1 MSSAGSSAL
10 PVVGGSATEAVGD
23 PAVDFTALLEHER
36 ADLHRQLTELG
47 FGDAGGLNYDA
58 NFADTSQVTAERG
71 EAEVLAGELRE
82 TLVEVEAALVR
93 LAEGTYGVCEVCEEP
108 IGAPRLEA
116 MPAAR
121 RCMRCASRL
130 Q

>member
-1 MSSAGSSAL
+1 MSPESSSAGSPAT
-10 PVVGGSATEAVGD
+10 PVGGTVDG
-23 PAVDFTALLEHER
+23 PTVDFADLLEHER
-36 ADLHRQLTELG
+36 ADLHRQLAELG

-82 TLVEVEAALVR
+82 TLADVEAALAR
-93 LAEGTYGVCEVCEEP
+93 LADGTYGVCEVCHEP
-108 IGAPRLEA
+108 IGAARLEA

-121 RCMRCASRL
+121 RCMACASRP
-130 Q
+130 